1 MPYYL
6 ENTKGRFCLFFQ
18 YRHANLNNY
27 LHGPSYS
34 LGNSYAST
42 QVARH
47 RSWGK
52 VQNIEKRPHSEGG
65 LTNVERKYS
74 FKPRSG

>member
-1 MPYYL
+1 MAPL
-6 ENTKGRFCLFFQ
+6 I
-18 YRHANLNNY
+18 
-27 LHGPSYS
+27 P

-47 RSWGK
+47 RSWGR

-65 LTNVERKYS
+65 LTNVKSNMVSEEEAINYYKNVLGDFLATEKGSYK
-74 FKPRSG
+74 FY